1 MGVAGEPRANVVD
14 LHVGARIRVL
24 RRSLGMS
31 QNTLAKQLGLT
42 FQQVQKYERGS
53 NRVSASKLYE
63 IARVFSVP
71 PADFF
76 DGLPSTT
83 GETTGALP
91 GGRPPPPARLMETRD
106 GEMLAEFFPLLR
118 SKDLRRAV
126 AQLVRAMVRA
136 G

>member
-1 MGVAGEPRANVVD
+1 MGVAGEPNANVVD
-14 LHVGARIRVL
+14 LHVGARIRTM
-24 RRSLGMS
+24 RRALGMS

-83 GETTGALP
+83 SETTGDLP
-91 GGRPPPPARLMETRD
+91 SGRPAPPARLMETRD

-118 SKDLRRAV
+118 SKGVRRAV
-126 AQLVRAMVRA
+126 AQLVRAAVRA
-136 G
+136 E